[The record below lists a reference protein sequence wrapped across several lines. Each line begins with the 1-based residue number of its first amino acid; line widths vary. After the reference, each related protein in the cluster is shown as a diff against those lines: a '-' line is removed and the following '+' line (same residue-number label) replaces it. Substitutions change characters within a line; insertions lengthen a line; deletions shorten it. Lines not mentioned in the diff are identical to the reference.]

1 MVLAGKDL
9 LAAAQTGTGK
19 TAGFTLPLL
28 HILNKKGAGRNVR
41 CLILVPTRELAA
53 QVQESVRVYGKYK
66 PLRSITI
73 FGGVNINPQI
83 QDLRR
88 GVDIVVATPG
98 RLLDHVQQKTI
109 DLRHVEILV
118 LDEADRMLD
127 MGFIHDIRRI
137 IDLLPK
143 QRQNLMFSATFPEEI
158 RKLAGT
164 FMQHPQLVEVA
175 RRNTP
180 AELVAQVQHPVDQS
194 RKKDL
199 LAHLV
204 KENNWQQVLVFTKT
218 KRGANRLAEA
228 LEKSGIEA
236 DAIHGNKSQPQRT
249 RVLKRFK
256 DNELQVL
263 VATDIAARGID
274 IDELPHVVNF
284 DLPHVAEDYVHRI
297 GRTGRA
303 GSSGEAVSLVSFDDR
318 PLMTAIERLM
328 TRQVEQRVIAGF
340 EPGNP
345 LHQQPR
351 ASDKRQPPT
360 AARAPPA
367 AAPAPAAAT
376 TSAAPRAT
384 ATRPSRVRTA
394 AAATPAPDAGHAR
407 PVEPADRH
415 AGARAAAQA
424 GERAP
429 AGPGAVSAD
438 GQPGLVLR
446 FGRVEGTR
454 GALKGA
460 PHFHHRRHR
469 SDEAEVAVAH
479 LPGGVHERLQG
490 DPVQA
495 AADAHAPHAGLAE
508 LVQRDLRIGESHHR
522 VERLLQRRGHGAHFL
537 QAVEPRRVEHVRAG
551 GLEGLQAAD
560 GVVHV
565 LPAVQEILGAG
576 GQHERHR
583 QGARHFDRRLHA
595 LDGKVEVV
603 DRLLRVPGGIL
614 DGAAHRAGFAG
625 KADRLGRLAG
635 FVREAVL
642 QVGIHR
648 QARRLADFA
657 AVVDHLF
664 QRHVAHAQHVGDAE
678 AGGCQRLEPHALE
691 DQRRAAVPGI
701 RNEEGPRARVQFPE
715 YRRLARLLAH
725 GRRL

>member
-1 MVLAGKDL
+1 MSEQGYTVPTPIQAQAIPVVLAGRDL

-28 HILNKKGAGRNVR
+28 DILNKKGAGRTVR

-137 IDLLPK
+137 INLLPK

-199 LAHLV
+199 LVHLV
-204 KENNWQQVLVFTKT
+204 KENQWQQVLVFTKT

-351 ASDKRQPPT
+351 ASDKRQPQQRGRRPQQHQRPQQHNQRRAEGNRNAPQPRPAQQPQRPRQTPVTPGPSIRPT
-360 AARAPPA
+360 GTP
-367 AAPAPAAAT
+367 APAP
-376 TSAAPRAT
+376 
-384 ATRPSRVRTA
+384 RPK
-394 AAATPAPDAGHAR
+394 
-407 PVEPADRH
+407 
-415 AGARAAAQA
+415 QA
-424 GERAP
+424 NE
-429 AGPGAVSAD
+429 
-438 GQPGLVLR
+438 
-446 FGRVEGTR
+446 
-454 GALKGA
+454 
-460 PHFHHRRHR
+460 
-469 SDEAEVAVAH
+469 
-479 LPGGVHERLQG
+479 
-490 DPVQA
+490 
-495 AADAHAPHAGLAE
+495 
-508 LVQRDLRIGESHHR
+508 
-522 VERLLQRRGHGAHFL
+522 
-537 QAVEPRRVEHVRAG
+537 
-551 GLEGLQAAD
+551 
-560 GVVHV
+560 
-565 LPAVQEILGAG
+565 
-576 GQHERHR
+576 HR
-583 QGARHFDRRLHA
+583 Q
-595 LDGKVEVV
+595 
-603 DRLLRVPGGIL
+603 VP
-614 DGAAHRAGFAG
+614 
-625 KADRLGRLAG
+625 
-635 FVREAVL
+635 
-642 QVGIHR
+642 
-648 QARRLADFA
+648 
-657 AVVDHLF
+657 
-664 QRHVAHAQHVGDAE
+664 AQY
-678 AGGCQRLEPHALE
+678 
-691 DQRRAAVPGI
+691 
-701 RNEEGPRARVQFPE
+701 PRTISR
-715 YRRLARLLAH
+715 
-725 GRRL
+725 G

>member
-1 MVLAGKDL
+1 VSEQGYTVPTPIQAQAIPVVLAGKDL

-28 HILNKKGAGRNVR
+28 DILNKKGAGRTVR

-66 PLRSITI
+66 PLRSITV

-137 IDLLPK
+137 IGLLPK

-284 DLPHVAEDYVHRI
+284 DLPHVPEDYVHRI

-318 PLMTAIERLM
+318 PLMSDIEKLM
-328 TRQVEQRVIAGF
+328 NRKVEQRVIAGF

-351 ASDKRQPPT
+351 APQPQRQHRPQRPQQHHQRRADNKNPRHPRPAHQAPHQQLPNQAPKPRPYHAPQPGPVSRPT
-360 AARAPPA
+360 G
-367 AAPAPAAAT
+367 
-376 TSAAPRAT
+376 
-384 ATRPSRVRTA
+384 
-394 AAATPAPDAGHAR
+394 TPAPVPR
-407 PVEPADRH
+407 PK
-415 AGARAAAQA
+415 QA
-424 GERAP
+424 NE
-429 AGPGAVSAD
+429 
-438 GQPGLVLR
+438 
-446 FGRVEGTR
+446 
-454 GALKGA
+454 
-460 PHFHHRRHR
+460 
-469 SDEAEVAVAH
+469 
-479 LPGGVHERLQG
+479 
-490 DPVQA
+490 
-495 AADAHAPHAGLAE
+495 
-508 LVQRDLRIGESHHR
+508 
-522 VERLLQRRGHGAHFL
+522 
-537 QAVEPRRVEHVRAG
+537 
-551 GLEGLQAAD
+551 
-560 GVVHV
+560 
-565 LPAVQEILGAG
+565 
-576 GQHERHR
+576 
-583 QGARHFDRRLHA
+583 
-595 LDGKVEVV
+595 
-603 DRLLRVPGGIL
+603 
-614 DGAAHRAGFAG
+614 
-625 KADRLGRLAG
+625 
-635 FVREAVL
+635 
-642 QVGIHR
+642 HR
-648 QARRLADFA
+648 QA
-657 AVVDHLF
+657 AV
-664 QRHVAHAQHVGDAE
+664 QY
-678 AGGCQRLEPHALE
+678 
-691 DQRRAAVPGI
+691 
-701 RNEEGPRARVQFPE
+701 PRAISR
-715 YRRLARLLAH
+715 
-725 GRRL
+725 G